1 MRRQDGFTLV
11 ELLVSMLCMAL
22 VVSAVS
28 TVMLLGLRM
37 EVQTSESLGRQQ
49 TAGIVF
55 SMLDKLTGE
64 GKVKAVEFSCENL
77 AEDGVPGYLEEY
89 KDYKL
94 VTDGVSSWKL
104 LDKAE
109 DTVTGVV
116 ADDANVLVRYDA
128 SQQAIT
134 SGGGVVLLENV
145 ETARLLL
152 TKQAL
157 LTFDMVVDGENYTVS
172 TYCRTVVPDKAARD
186 KEFIMAAITALQSDT
201 AIDKGVARA
210 AFLTELVGQYGSE
223 GYILDGSG
231 NATGTSFS
239 KWYNAEWADDTPWC
253 VTYLS
258 WGLEQL
264 KDAGVTYL
272 ADAAPRYGNVETWTK
287 QLQMSEYLQD
297 ADGNYIKNPNKQY
310 PGDWLNKYEAETAEL
325 TKPLAGDL
333 VFFDWDGNGDADHVG
348 AVVCVQGDEL
358 YTIEGN
364 SNGRVQLQSYPL
376 GAAVFMGYGV
386 MSWN

>member
-22 VVSAVS
+22 VVGAVS

-49 TAGIVF
+49 TTGIVF

-64 GKVKAVEFSCENL
+64 GKVKTVEFSCENL
-77 AEDGVPGYLEEY
+77 ADESAPGHLHDYD
-89 KDYKL
+89 DYKL

-104 LDKAE
+104 LDKAA
-109 DTVTGVV
+109 DAAPGVV

-128 SQQAIT
+128 SRQAIT
-134 SGGGVVLLENV
+134 SGGGAVLLENV

-172 TYCRTVVPDKAARD
+172 TYCRTAVPDKAARD

-201 AIDKGVARA
+201 TVDKNEARA

-223 GYILDGSG
+223 GYILDEGG
-231 NATGTSFS
+231 NATATSFS

-253 VTYLS
+253 ATYLS
-258 WGLEQL
+258 WGLGRL

-297 ADGNYIKNPNKQY
+297 AAGNSIKNPDKLY
-310 PGDWLNKYEAETAEL
+310 PGKWLNKYNAETAEL

-333 VFFDWDGNGDADHVG
+333 VFFDWDGSGDADHVG

-376 GAAVFMGYGV
+376 GAAVIMGYGV

>member
-22 VVSAVS
+22 VVGAVS

-64 GKVKAVEFSCENL
+64 GKVKTVEFACRNL
-77 AEDGVPGYLEEY
+77 AEEGVPGHLAEY
-89 KDYKL
+89 KDCKL

-104 LDKAE
+104 LDKAT
-109 DTVTGVV
+109 DAVTGVV

-128 SQQAIT
+128 SRQAIT
-134 SGGGVVLLENV
+134 SGSGAVLLENV

-172 TYCRTVVPDKAARD
+172 TYCRTAVPDKAARD
-186 KEFIMAAITALQSDT
+186 KEFIMAAITALQT
-201 AIDKGVARA
+201 EAVVDKSAARA

-223 GYILDGSG
+223 GFILNESG
-231 NATGTSFS
+231 AATSTSFS

-253 VTYLS
+253 ATYLS
-258 WGLEQL
+258 WGLAQL

-272 ADAAPRYGNVETWTK
+272 PDAAPRYGNIETWTK
-287 QLQMSEYLQD
+287 QLQMSDFLQD
-297 ADGNYIKNPNKQY
+297 ADGNLIENPAKQY
-310 PGDWLNKYEAETAEL
+310 PGDWLNKYETATAEL
-325 TKPLAGDL
+325 TRPSAGDL
-333 VFFDWDGNGDADHVG
+333 VFFDWDGSGDADHVG

-376 GAAVFMGYGV
+376 GAAVIMGYGV

>member
-22 VVSAVS
+22 VVGAVS

-64 GKVKAVEFSCENL
+64 GKVKTVEFACRNL
-77 AEDGVPGYLEEY
+77 AEEGVPGHLAEY

-104 LDKAE
+104 LDKAT
-109 DTVTGVV
+109 DAVTGVV

-128 SQQAIT
+128 SRQAIT
-134 SGGGVVLLENV
+134 SGSGAVLLENV
-145 ETARLLL
+145 EAARLLL

-172 TYCRTVVPDKAARD
+172 TYCRTAVPDKAARD
-186 KEFIMAAITALQSDT
+186 KEFIMAAITALQT
-201 AIDKGVARA
+201 EAVVDKSAARA

-223 GYILDGSG
+223 GFILNESG
-231 NATGTSFS
+231 AATSTSFS

-253 VTYLS
+253 ATYLS
-258 WGLEQL
+258 WGLAQL

-272 ADAAPRYGNVETWTK
+272 PDAAPRYGNIETWTK
-287 QLQMSEYLQD
+287 QLQMSDFLQD
-297 ADGNYIKNPNKQY
+297 ADGNLIENPAKQY
-310 PGDWLNKYEAETAEL
+310 PGDWLNKYETATAEL
-325 TKPLAGDL
+325 TRPSAGDL
-333 VFFDWDGNGDADHVG
+333 VFFDWDGSGDADHVG

-358 YTIEGN
+358 YTMEGN

-376 GAAVFMGYGV
+376 GAAVIMGYGV